1 MGLLDSMFGGGTN
14 LHLALD
20 NTTASAG
27 AVIGGN
33 VVLTGG
39 QKPYRVTEL
48 AVRLMYVHTETRSGE
63 TMPTIDMREL
73 TKQIVTANTPLPPG
87 AQQHFSFRLTVPH
100 GLQESAYNVSYQV
113 IATADIPGIKDPQAA
128 MDVRIV
134 EASNDA
140 NRRLPLQEIEHRFP
154 GLRSQNEDQLCEAL
168 HSFFIECYSEGGQLM
183 EAEQLIAWHMNN
195 GTVRVRREALKAWA
209 NLVDNRVQP
218 HHLQQL
224 YALANQPGLD
234 GEMFDE
240 VIVAATKFAEEGA
253 LNLVQQLA
261 QHPDARIRAQ
271 VASNLRFNSAER
283 FNGKRELV
291 VQLAQDQSPDVR
303 KGAIGAMSSFK
314 DDHQLMYWVAG
325 MADNDPDV
333 EVQAEV
339 MSTLSF
345 LHHHGLGDLALQV
358 YEKHAATNPNPRV
371 REAIA
376 QRLSNQ
382 PAQALPRVYP
392 IVQRLAADT
401 NEDVRAAVAFEF
413 YNMQELPQL
422 LPIAQYMAQNDQSP
436 DVRRRALESMGTL
449 MPPHQAAQM
458 YGAIAQQARTEE
470 DMWPVVNGLRSHRDH
485 AMVKQLLSQIGQCP
499 FPNVANAARD
509 ALS

>member
-14 LHLALD
+14 LALALD

-27 AVIGGN
+27 AVIGGR
-33 VVLTGG
+33 VVLSGG

-48 AVRLMYVHTETRSGE
+48 AVRLMYVHTETRHGE
-63 TMPTIDMREL
+63 TLPTIDMREL
-73 TKQIVTANTPLPPG
+73 TKQIVTANTALPPG
-87 AQQHFSFRLTVPH
+87 AQQHFTFRLTVPH
-100 GLQESAYNVSYQV
+100 GLEESAYNVSYQV
-113 IATADIPGIKDPQAA
+113 IATADIPGIKDPQAS
-128 MDVRIV
+128 MEVKII
-134 EASNDA
+134 EASHDA
-140 NRRLPLQEIEHRFP
+140 NRRLPMEEIDRRFP
-154 GLRSQNEDQLCEAL
+154 GLRAQNEDQLCEAL
-168 HSFFIECYSEGGQLM
+168 HAFFVECYSEGGQLM

-218 HHLQQL
+218 HHLQAL

-253 LNLVQQLA
+253 LALVQQLA
-261 QHPDARIRAQ
+261 QHPDAHVRAQ
-271 VASNLRFNSAER
+271 VASGLRFNSAER

-291 VQLAQDQSPDVR
+291 VQLAQDASPEVR
-303 KGAIGAMSSFK
+303 KGAIGAMSAFR
-314 DDHQLMYWVAG
+314 DDHQLMYWLG
-325 MADNDPDV
+325 GIADSDPDV

-339 MSTLSF
+339 ISTLSF

-358 YEKHAATNPNPRV
+358 YEKHAATNPNARV

-382 PAQALPRVYP
+382 PAQALPRVWS
-392 IVQRLAADT
+392 IVQRLSADAD
-401 NEDVRAAVAFEF
+401 EDVRAAVAFEF

-422 LPIAQYMAQNDQSP
+422 LPIAQHMAQNDVSP

-449 MPPHQAAQM
+449 MPPHQAAQV
-458 YGAIAQQARTEE
+458 YGAIAQQARTE
-470 DMWPVVNGLRSHRDH
+470 DDLWPVVNGLRAHRDH

-509 ALS
+509 AMS